1 VKKLAA
7 TLTVIGMAVI
17 ASSLSSC
24 GGSSGKEGGTLTI
37 SFASYPESLDPQIC
51 YALEG
56 WSALYDTY
64 IPLLTYA
71 HAEGEAGTEVV
82 PGLAESLPKISD
94 DGKTYTL
101 TLRKGLKYSD
111 GSPVKASDFKS
122 TVERM
127 FKLDSGGS
135 YYYTGIV
142 GAEEFQETKEGGIPG
157 IETDDASGE
166 ITIHLVQPSGTFT
179 YQLGLLFVAPVPA
192 STPAKDQSAN
202 PPPAT
207 GPYAIVKSD
216 PGKSW
221 SYERN
226 PQWAKNNADLM
237 PDLPSGHVDKIE
249 ASVIRNQSTQV
260 NDVEQGKTDWMFDP
274 VPPDRIGSIRQRY
287 EGTQFREVSSISTYF
302 FWMNTTQPPFDDL
315 KVRQAVNYA
324 IDPAALE
331 RIYAGQMKA
340 TQQILPPGM
349 PGYEQFVLY
358 PHDIA
363 KAKKLIAEADP
374 SDREITVWTD
384 NFSPSDDVGAYYQDV
399 LEKLGFSAKLKVLN
413 SDNYFTVI
421 GNTSTPD
428 LDTGWANWFVDYPN
442 PSGFFEALAGSNIAP
457 TNNIN
462 LAQIDVPSLNKKVER
477 LDEQQL
483 GPNQEKEFAALDREY
498 MEQAPWAPYGNF
510 TLSVF
515 VSSEVELDKVIW
527 NPTFSGDLAS
537 FQLK

>member
-1 VKKLAA
+1 VRKL
-7 TLTVIGMAVI
+7 GAVL
-17 ASSLSSC
+17 AVVGTAVVAMSFSAC
-24 GGSSGKEGGTLTI
+24 GSSSGREGGTLTV

-82 PGLAESLPKISD
+82 PGLAEGLPKISD
-94 DGKTYTL
+94 GGKTYSL

-111 GSPVKASDFKS
+111 GTPVKASDFKS
-122 TVERM
+122 TIERV

-135 YYYTGIV
+135 YYYTDIV
-142 GAEEFQETKEGGIPG
+142 GAEEFQETKEGGVSG

-166 ITIHLVQPSGTFT
+166 ITIHLAKPRSTFT
-179 YQLGLLFVAPVPA
+179 NELALLFVAPVPA
-192 STPAKDQSAN
+192 GTPAKDQSAN

-207 GPYAIVKSD
+207 GPYAITKSD
-216 PGKSW
+216 PGRSW
-221 SYERN
+221 SYQRN
-226 PQWAKNNADLM
+226 PQWAKNNAELM

-249 ASVIRNQSTQV
+249 ASVIRNQATQV
-260 NDVEQGKTDWMFDP
+260 NDVEQGKTNWMFDP

-287 EGTQFREVSSISTYF
+287 EGTQFREVPSISTYF
-302 FWMNTTQPPFDDL
+302 FWMNTAEPPFDDL

-331 RIYAGQMKA
+331 RIYAGQMDA
-340 TQQILPPGM
+340 SQQILPPGL
-349 PGYEQFVLY
+349 PGYEKFVLY
-358 PHDIA
+358 PHDMA
-363 KAKKLIAEADP
+363 KAKKLVAEADP
-374 SDREITVWTD
+374 SDRNITVWTD

-399 LEKLGFSAKLKVLN
+399 LEKLGFEAKLKVLN
-413 SDNYFTVI
+413 ADNYFTVI
-421 GNTSTPD
+421 GNMSTPD

-442 PSGFFEALAGSNIAP
+442 PISFFEPLVGSNITP
-457 TNNIN
+457 TNNLN
-462 LAQIDVPSLNKKVER
+462 LAQIDIPSLNEKIDQLGR
-477 LDEQQL
+477 QQL
-483 GPNQEKEFAALDREY
+483 GPQQEKEFAALDREY
-498 MEQAPWAPYGNF
+498 MEQAPWAPYGNV
-510 TLSVF
+510 TLSIF
-515 VSSEVELDKVIW
+515 VSSDVELDKVIW